1 MIRQSLV
8 KETAAH
14 KPRFEWLP
22 LYIGQDLW
30 GTTSL
35 LGAANEPG
43 REGETDL
50 MSSGVAMKLR
60 NLRLSQRF

>member
-1 MIRQSLV
+1 MLRQSLV

-14 KPRFEWLP
+14 KPRSEWLP

-30 GTTSL
+30 GTTTL
-35 LGAANEPG
+35 LDAANEPG

-50 MSSGVAMKLR
+50 MTSGLAMKLR
-60 NLRLSQRF
+60 NLRLSLRF

>member
-1 MIRQSLV
+1 M
-8 KETAAH
+8 
-14 KPRFEWLP
+14 PRLEWLP

-35 LGAANEPG
+35 LGATNKLDK
-43 REGETDL
+43 EGETDL
-50 MSSGVAMKLR
+50 MTSGVAMKVR